1 MTTQLH
7 AEIDPIRVEVISSA
21 LRSLVQEVGSTLV
34 RAAFSTNIKERR
46 DGTAAVFDS
55 EGLIIAQDEL
65 GSTLHL
71 GTLIGIVAEIRRRY
85 PEDQIEEGDVFIG
98 NDPYRGGGS
107 HLPDIVLAT
116 PVFVDGKVH
125 AWVANAAHHA
135 DYADRGHKHIFQEGL
150 RISPVKFARR
160 GEIHEDLLELI
171 LVNCQVPSERVPD
184 LHAQMAA
191 NALGRQRYLELVDRF
206 GPDTLAAATSAL
218 MDYTERRMRAAI
230 RELPDGEYDATDV
243 FDFPGL
249 ESPLQLSLR
258 LKVDGDELFFDFDGP
273 DQVPL
278 GINVVWTALYA
289 TVYYSV
295 LTVTD
300 PEIIPNAGLHRPVHI
315 QARKG
320 SVLNA
325 VEPAAVFQRSHTC
338 QRIVDLIHRAL
349 ADAAPERVTA
359 ASNGANT
366 GAMFS
371 GINPRNGRYFVYM
384 ESFGGGSGARYNKD
398 GLDGIQVHIT
408 NTSNLPVEALESEYP
423 LLIERYELVDDS
435 GGAGEF
441 RGGMG
446 ILRQVR
452 ALTEDVHVQWDTTRV
467 TSKPW
472 GLFGGHDGAPGK
484 CEVNGRPEPIV
495 SGETDLHEG
504 DVVAIYTSGAG
515 GYGDP
520 ELRGSDDVE
529 RDLRE
534 ERFTHWPPARV

>member
-1 MTTQLH
+1 MTNSSITV
-7 AEIDPIRVEVISSA
+7 DPIRIEVISSA

-46 DGTAAVFDS
+46 DGTAAVFDR
-55 EGLIIAQDEL
+55 EGLIVAQDEL

-85 PEDQIEEGDVFIG
+85 PEESITDGDVFIG

-116 PVFVDGKVH
+116 PVFVNGKIH

-150 RISPVKFARR
+150 RIAPVKFARE
-160 GEIHEDLLELI
+160 GIVQEDLLELI
-171 LVNCQVPSERVPD
+171 LVNCQVPGERIPD

-191 NALGRQRYLELVDRF
+191 NALGRLRYLELIERF
-206 GPDTLAAATSAL
+206 GPGTMAAATSGL

-230 RELPDGEYDATDV
+230 QELPDGVYRSEDV

-249 ESPLQLSLR
+249 EEPLDLTLELR
-258 LKVDGDELFFDFDGP
+258 IAGDELFFEFDGP
-273 DQVPL
+273 DQVPM

-300 PEIIPNAGLHRPVHI
+300 PQIVPNAGMHRPVHI
-315 QARKG
+315 HAREG

-349 ADAAPERVTA
+349 AEAIPERITA

-371 GINPRNGRYFVYM
+371 GLNPRTGRYFVYM
-384 ESFGGGSGARYNKD
+384 ESFGGGSGARASKD
-398 GLDGIQVHIT
+398 GLDGIQVHVT

-423 LLIERYELVDDS
+423 LLIERYELVDGS
-435 GGAGEF
+435 GGAGEY

-452 ALTEDVHVQWDTTRV
+452 ALTDEVHVQWDTTRV
-467 TSKPW
+467 TSRPW
-472 GLFGGHDGAPGK
+472 GLFGGLPGAAGK
-484 CEVNGRPEPIV
+484 CEVNGQTEPII
-495 SGETDLHEG
+495 SGEADLDNG
-504 DVVAIYTSGAG
+504 DVVGIYTSGAG

-520 ELRGSDDVE
+520 ERRTTEAVE
-529 RDLRE
+529 RDLLE
-534 ERFTHWPPARV
+534 GRFHTWPVD

>member
-1 MTTQLH
+1 MTNTH
-7 AEIDPIRVEVISSA
+7 SAIDPIRVEVISSA

-46 DGTAAVFDS
+46 DGTAAVFDKD
-55 EGLIIAQDEL
+55 GLIVAQDEL

-71 GTLIGIVAEIRRRY
+71 GTLIGIIAEIRRRY
-85 PEDQIEEGDVFIG
+85 PEDRIEDGDVFIG

-116 PVFVDGKVH
+116 PIFVDGKIH

-150 RISPVKFARR
+150 RIAPVKFAQR
-160 GEIHEDLLELI
+160 GVVQEDLLELI

-191 NALGRQRYLELVDRF
+191 NALGRVRYLELAERF
-206 GPDTLAAATSAL
+206 GADTLSAATAAL

-230 RELPDGEYDATDV
+230 RELPDGTYHSEDV

-249 ESPLQLSLR
+249 AQPLDLNLT
-258 LKVDGDELFFDFDGP
+258 LTIDGDELFFEFDGP
-273 DQVPL
+273 DQVPM

-300 PEIIPNAGLHRPVHI
+300 PDIIPNAGLHRPVHI
-315 QARKG
+315 KAREG

-338 QRIVDLIHRAL
+338 QRIVDLVHRAI
-349 ADAAPERVTA
+349 ADAAPHRVTA

-371 GINPRNGRYFVYM
+371 GLNPRTGRYFVYM

-446 ILRQVR
+446 ILRRVR
-452 ALTEDVHVQWDTTRV
+452 ALTADVHVQWDTTRV
-467 TSKPW
+467 TSRPW
-472 GLFGGHDGAPGK
+472 GLFGGQEGAAGH
-484 CEVNGRPEPIV
+484 CDINGLEDPIAA
-495 SGETDLHEG
+495 GEADLDVD
-504 DVVAIYTSGAG
+504 DVVSIYTSGAG
-515 GYGDP
+515 GYGEP
-520 ELRGSDDVE
+520 AARREEDVE
-529 RDLRE
+529 RDRRE
-534 ERFTHWPPARV
+534 GRFTTWPSDQS